1 MWYNDPMPTSS
12 TFSDQILRY
21 LEYLELEK
29 NKSPKTVV
37 NYSFY
42 LKRFAEF
49 VKLQNATEITP
60 PLVRSFKLYLNRHK
74 IPNGQ
79 SLKKVTINYHLIAL
93 RNFLKYCL
101 RVEELVVMAPDKVEL
116 LDKDERE
123 IKTLNQADLEKLLRE
138 PDLNTREGRRDRAIL
153 EFLFSSGLRVSE
165 LTSLNRDQINLETK
179 EFSIRGKGGYIRVAF
194 ISEKASWAIKMYL
207 TKRGDAFRPLFIRYA
222 GPTADSGSFGEDLR
236 LSVRSVEN
244 IVKKYA
250 KKVGIMSDP
259 TPHTLRHSFATDLL
273 SGGADL
279 RSVQEMLG
287 HKNVATT
294 QIYTHVTNPQLKAV
308 HKKFHSGNK

>member
-1 MWYNDPMPTSS
+1 M
-12 TFSDQILRY
+12 FKDQVLRF

-29 NKSPKTVV
+29 NKAQKTIK

-42 LKRFAEF
+42 LNKFQ
-49 VKLQNATEITP
+49 KLNNVPDASAITP
-60 PLVRSFKLYLNRHK
+60 QLVRQFKLSLNRVK
-74 IPNGQ
+74 DAKGK

-93 RNFLKYCL
+93 RSFLKYL
-101 RVEELVVMAPDKVEL
+101 IRVEGLEVMAPDRVEL
-116 LDKDERE
+116 LDEEDRE
-123 IKTLNQADLEKLLRE
+123 IKTLNEEDLQRLLDG
-138 PDLNTREGRRDRAIL
+138 PNLNTKEGRRDRAIL
-153 EFLFSSGLRVSE
+153 ELLFSSGLRVSE
-165 LTSLNRDQINLETK
+165 LVSLNRDQINLETR

-194 ISEKASWAIKMYL
+194 ISEKAAWVLKMYL
-207 TKRGDAFRPLFIRYA
+207 AKREDAFRPLFIRYG
-222 GPTADSGSFGEDLR
+222 GPTPDSSAFGDDLR
-236 LSVRSVEN
+236 LTTRSVET

-250 KKVGIMSDP
+250 KTAGIMSDP

-273 SGGADL
+273 SAGADL

-308 HKKFHSGNK
+308 HKKFHRGNK